1 MNQNTRLFLL
11 VVSFLLVGQLNAQYF
26 GQNKARYENFN
37 FKIYNTPNFEIYHYL
52 KNDSSIVDLS
62 QQTEQWYRIHQAVL
76 RDTFTKKNPLIFYNN
91 HADFQQT
98 NAISGNIGV
107 GTGGVTEGLKNRVI
121 MPLTHSNQQTHHV
134 LGHELV
140 HAFQYHMVINGDG
153 TSLRSLSNLP
163 LWMVE
168 GLAEY
173 LSIGRSDAH
182 TAMWMRDAV
191 LNDDIPSIKDLDNPK
206 YFPYR
211 WGQAFWAFVT
221 GLYGDEIIEPL
232 FMATAKE
239 GLKRSTQ
246 KVLGTS
252 LENLSTNW
260 QEGLKTHYQPYLN
273 NKSVATGKELFSKKN
288 AGKMNLSPVL
298 SPNGKYVVFLS
309 EKDLFSLDLFLAEAR
324 TGKIIRKIASP
335 QRDGHVDDFSSL
347 ESAGT
352 WSPNSKKFAYVVVS
366 KGANRLVIKNISNGK
381 TEREISLP
389 GLPAITNPA
398 WSPDGKSIVVA
409 ALVEGQNDLYA
420 FNLKTNIVTR
430 LTNNPASELH
440 PAWSPDGT
448 KLVYSTDRISL
459 QNGRT
464 NGKWTYGLATLDI
477 VTGEQT
483 DLKVFHGAD
492 NLNPLFD
499 HAGNI
504 VFLSNR
510 DGYRNAYRYE
520 LENNGIYQLTDLATG
535 ISGIT
540 HQAPALSVST
550 RKDRMLYSIFSKNR
564 YTIFQTKQ
572 SEMLQ
577 LPVEHHQIK
586 MDAALLPVVNLKM
599 IDVVNTNLNR
609 LDGLSKISTDS
620 IIESDYR
627 PKFKLDYVGGG
638 AGVGVGVGNGNN
650 LNSNTA
656 LAGGVEMLFGDILG
670 NNQLFTGI
678 SLNGELSDFSGQVTY
693 LNRKK
698 RITWGASLSHLVTRS
713 GFNGFPQRDEIPIGK
728 DNALVPVQR
737 VDLNITRVFQDG
749 GGLFAQLPLNRTQ
762 RFEVGTNYR
771 RFSFRNDVTPYFYD
785 LNGRFIGTGNREK
798 TDLVQEPLNIF
809 TTSAAFVGDNAVF
822 GITSPLKGHR
832 YRIGVEQYFGDVQF
846 FSTLLDFRKYQY
858 LKPFSLAVRA
868 THYGRYGKDADALPP
883 LYAGDPTRV
892 RGYGFNSIGQTLQEN
907 EINFNQLVGSKLL
920 NGSFEV
926 RLPFTGPEGLS
937 LIKSKFLLSDLAFFV
952 DGGVAFSEF
961 GDLGDQTT
969 GLSPKPILSSGV
981 SLRVNVFG
989 AFILEPYYAIPWQ
1002 KNTRG
1007 VFGINIVPG
1016 W

>member
-1 MNQNTRLFLL
+1 MNQNIKLLLLF
-11 VVSFLLVGQLNAQYF
+11 VSSLLVGQLNAQYF
-26 GQNKARYENFN
+26 GQNKARYENFD
-37 FKIYNTPNFEIYHYL
+37 FKVYNTPNFEIYHYL
-52 KNDSSIVDLS
+52 KNDSSILDLS
-62 QQTEQWYRIHQAVL
+62 QQTEQWYKLHQAVL
-76 RDTFTKKNPLIFYNN
+76 RDTFTQKNPLIFYNN

-191 LNDDIPSIKDLDNPK
+191 LNDDVPAIKDLDNPK

-211 WGQAFWAFVT
+211 WGQAFWAFIT
-221 GLYGDEIIEPL
+221 GIYGDEVIEPF
-232 FMATAKE
+232 FMTTAKE
-239 GLKRSTQ
+239 GLRVASK
-246 KVLGTS
+246 KVLGTT
-252 LENLSTNW
+252 LKDLSARW
-260 QEGLKTHYQPYLN
+260 QEGLKAHYQPYLN
-273 NKSVATGKELFSKKN
+273 NKVKLAGKELFSKKN
-288 AGKMNLSPVL
+288 AGRMNLSPVL

-324 TGKIIRKIASP
+324 TGKIIRKLASP
-335 QRDGHVDDFSSL
+335 QRDGHIDDFSYL

-366 KGANRLVIKNISNGK
+366 KGANRLVIKNIKTGK
-381 TEREISLP
+381 TEREISIP

-398 WSPDGKSIVVA
+398 WSPDGKTIVVA

-420 FNLKTNIVTR
+420 FNLKTNQVTQ
-430 LTNNPASELH
+430 LTNDNASELH
-440 PAWSPDGT
+440 PDWSKDGT
-448 KLVYSTDRISL
+448 KLVYSSDRVSL
-459 QNGRT
+459 QNGRV
-464 NGKWTYGLATLDI
+464 NGKWTYGLTMLDI
-477 VTGEQT
+477 ATGEQT

-492 NLNPLFD
+492 NFNPLFD
-499 HAGNI
+499 HDGNI

-510 DGYRNAYRYE
+510 DGYRNVYRYE
-520 LENNGIYQLTDLATG
+520 PETAAIYQLTNLATG

-550 RKDRMLYSIFSKNR
+550 RKDRMLYTVFSKNR
-564 YTIFQTKQ
+564 YSIFQAKQ
-572 SEMLQ
+572 SEMLR
-577 LPVEHHQIK
+577 LPVAHHEIK
-586 MDAALLPVVNLKM
+586 MDAALLPVINHEV

-609 LDGLSKISTDS
+609 LDGLSKIPVDS
-620 IIESDYR
+620 IIETDYR

-638 AGVGVGVGNGNN
+638 AGVGIGVGNGNN
-650 LNSNTA
+650 LNSNAA
-656 LAGGVEMLFGDILG
+656 LGGGVEMLFGDVLG
-670 NNQLFTGI
+670 NNQLLAGL
-678 SLNGELSDFSGQVTY
+678 SLNGEIADLSGQVTY
-693 LNRKK
+693 INRKS

-713 GFNGFPQRDEIPIGK
+713 GFSGFPQRDEVTIGG
-728 DNALVPVQR
+728 ASIPVQR

-771 RFSFRNDVTPYFYD
+771 RFSFRNDITPLFYD
-785 LNGRFIGTGNREK
+785 LNGRFIGNGDREK
-798 TDLVQEPLNIF
+798 TDLGLDALNIF

-822 GITSPLKGHR
+822 GLTSPIKGHR
-832 YRIGVEQYFGDVQF
+832 YRIGVEQYFGDAKF
-846 FSTLLDFRKYQY
+846 FSTLLDVRKYQY
-858 LKPFSLAVRA
+858 LRPFSLAVRA
-868 THYGRYGKDADALPP
+868 THYARYGQDAETLPP

-907 EINFNQLVGSKLL
+907 DINFNQLVGSKLL

-937 LIKSKFLLSDLAFFV
+937 LIKSKFLFSDLALFV

-961 GDLGDQTT
+961 GDLGDQTQ
-969 GLSPKPILSSGV
+969 GVSPKPIFSSGV

-989 AFILEPYYAIPWQ
+989 AFILEPYYAIPLQ

-1007 VFGINIVPG
+1007 VFGLNIVPG